1 MHSMYNPI
9 AQRNL
14 QIIIIKPAIHGL
26 FYSQLLNDEDKEHN
40 HSLFG
45 RGELK
50 GMKWKEK
57 NILFIPMFGS
67 LFERKGMNQ
76 GFHFLIPLKP

>member
-1 MHSMYNPI
+1 MN
-9 AQRNL
+9 
-14 QIIIIKPAIHGL
+14 
-26 FYSQLLNDEDKEHN
+26 SQLVWERGIKGDEMERKEF
-40 HSLFG
+40 S
-45 RGELK
+45 
-50 GMKWKEK
+50 K